1 MTGELIR
8 KTIRFERAVG
18 TGEAQTMVQTGAML
32 TGGDRD
38 IVVVSTQARP
48 VVGVCEVIAGGVSV
62 QGTVEFCTLYLTQE
76 GLLRSRS
83 AQTGFDAVVPVE
95 GAQSGMKARVMI
107 TLSSVNGEERD
118 GRLEISADLHM
129 EALVLEVI
137 ERETAAEMQTD
148 APMAVKTVSLDTMR
162 TAARGQVRET
172 FTENFALENAAY
184 TRVALCQA
192 RAIVER
198 VEAGDGVVAVSGD
211 VAVDSLLAGADT
223 DSPVGWQR
231 EQIPFALEIVG
242 DDFTPDM
249 QIDVQAR
256 VRDLVGD
263 VVFMADDGEEE
274 GNLRVE
280 YVLEL
285 TAEGSLT
292 SSTEVIAD
300 AYPLNEEPFRA
311 VSAQISYLQAQEETE
326 QAETVSAVQDLP
338 QDTTV
343 EAVFAES
350 AALDIVHGDY
360 IGTEGLMHVTLLC
373 RTAGQENMSV
383 LEQDV
388 PFAVEFDHIPE
399 GAQMVCVEIGAVEAE
414 KLSAAQVRVRAA
426 VRMQALNVQSG
437 QAAVLDDISFEGEP
451 VVLPTGV
458 VLVYPEDGE
467 SLWDVARR
475 YRIREQ
481 ALRERNPEEK
491 APLLIYRRLT
501 GF

>member
-1 MTGELIR
+1 
-8 KTIRFERAVG
+8 
-18 TGEAQTMVQTGAML
+18 
-32 TGGDRD
+32 
-38 IVVVSTQARP
+38 
-48 VVGVCEVIAGGVSV
+48 
-62 QGTVEFCTLYLTQE
+62 
-76 GLLRSRS
+76 
-83 AQTGFDAVVPVE
+83 
-95 GAQSGMKARVMI
+95 
-107 TLSSVNGEERD
+107 
-118 GRLEISADLHM
+118 
-129 EALVLEVI
+129 
-137 ERETAAEMQTD
+137 
-148 APMAVKTVSLDTMR
+148 MAVKTVSLDTMR

-172 FTENFALENAAY
+172 FTENFALKNAAY
-184 TRVALCQA
+184 TRVVLCQA
-192 RAIVER
+192 RAIVEH
-198 VEAGDGVVAVSGD
+198 VEAGDGVVAVSGN
-211 VAVDSLLAGADT
+211 VAVDSLLAGADP

-231 EQIPFALEIVG
+231 EQVPFALEIVG
-242 DDFTPDM
+242 DDFTTDM

-285 TAEGSLT
+285 IAEGSMT

-311 VSAQISYLQAQEETE
+311 VSAQISYLQAQEEME
-326 QAETVSAVQDLP
+326 QAEMVSAVQDLP

-343 EAVFAES
+343 EAVFAEP
-350 AALDIVHGDY
+350 AALDIVHGDS
-360 IGTEGLMHVTLLC
+360 IGTEGLMHVSLLC
-373 RTAGQENMSV
+373 RTAGQESMSV

-388 PFAVEFDHIPE
+388 PFAVDFDRIPE

-414 KLSAAQVRVRAA
+414 KLSAAQVQVRAV

-475 YRIREQ
+475 YRVREQ